1 MTKRKAMLLA
11 AGLVATLLGSAV
23 AMALGLSGGGSAVAD
38 TPKRLEPIVKV
49 RERTVK
55 VEKKAKGSNQPVQV
69 VNLGGG
75 TSPQK
80 GDDDSAEHGS
90 ESYEDDHGSEDLED
104 EGHEVE
110 DQASEEHEDE
120 SGDD

>member
-11 AGLVATLLGSAV
+11 AGLVLSLLGGAV

-69 VNLGGG
+69 VNLG
-75 TSPQK
+75 TAPQQ
-80 GDDDSAEHGS
+80 GDDDSVEHDSGS
-90 ESYEDDHGSEDLED
+90 FEDEDHESEGHED
-104 EGHEVE
+104 EGHEDE
-110 DQASEEHEDE
+110 DHEDE

>member
-11 AGLVATLLGSAV
+11 AGLVASLLGGAV
-23 AMALGLSGGGSAVAD
+23 AMALGLSGTGSAVAD
-38 TPKRLEPIVKV
+38 TPKRLDPIVKV

-69 VNLGGG
+69 VNLGG
-75 TSPQK
+75 TAEQA
-80 GDDDSAEHGS
+80 DDDAIEHES
-90 ESYEDDHGSEDLED
+90 ESYESEDHESED
-104 EGHEVE
+104 HETE
-110 DQASEEHEDE
+110 DHEDE